1 MVKAL
6 ILHGGAGSW
15 RASKVKEKA
24 LETMKKCTAEA
35 WTELIKKGSA
45 IEAVVYAVK
54 CMEDSGYLN
63 AGVGSVPDILGNRTL
78 DAGIM
83 TSNGLLGAVAGV
95 TRTKNP
101 IILAR
106 IVAEETPH
114 IIIGG
119 YGADELAV
127 AKKLPLLPPPPKH
140 VIERYYEG
148 LQKLFK
154 GEIKSEFWKGIWRF
168 IENNKDY
175 LEAVKEIMD
184 VSDTVGAVAVDDNGV
199 LAAAVSTGGVIFK
212 LPGRIGDSP
221 IPGAGFYADENV
233 ACSATGFGERII
245 ETMPCRM
252 LSELV
257 RQSMKFKDAINEVI
271 KHANELVGTNTM
283 GFIAVSKD
291 GEIGWAYNT
300 EAMLIGYV
308 SREGEI
314 VTDFKP

>member
-15 RASKVKEKA
+15 RASKVRDKA
-24 LETMKKCTAEA
+24 LETMKKCTIEA
-35 WTELIKKGSA
+35 WNVLVKENSSV
-45 IEAVVYAVK
+45 EAVVYAVK

-78 DAGIM
+78 DAGVM
-83 TSNGLLGAVAGV
+83 ASNGMLGAVAGV
-95 TRTKNP
+95 TKTKNP
-101 IILAR
+101 VVLAK

-127 AKKLPLLPPPPKH
+127 AKNLPILPPPPKH
-140 VIERYYEG
+140 VMERYYEG

-154 GEIKSEFWKGIWRF
+154 GEIRSEFWRGIWRF
-168 IENNKDY
+168 VENNKDY
-175 LEAVKEIMD
+175 LEAVKRIID
-184 VSDTVGAVAVDDNGV
+184 TSDTVGAVSVDDNGI
-199 LAAAVSTGGVIFK
+199 LATAVSTGGVIFK

-233 ACSATGFGERII
+233 ACSATGFGEMII
-245 ETMPCRM
+245 KTMPCKM
-252 LSELV
+252 LSELI
-257 RQSMKFKDAINEVI
+257 RQGKKFREAVNEVI
-271 KHANELVGTNTM
+271 SRANELVGKDTM

-300 EAMLIGYV
+300 EAMLIGYITRKGEVFV
-308 SREGEI
+308 S
-314 VTDFKP
+314 FKP

>member
-15 RASKVKEKA
+15 RASKVKDKA
-24 LETMKKCTAEA
+24 FETVKKCTIEA
-35 WTELIKKGSA
+35 WNILVKESNSV
-45 IEAVVYAVK
+45 EAVVYAVK
-54 CMEDSGYLN
+54 CMEDSGYFN

-95 TRTKNP
+95 TKTKNP
-101 IILAR
+101 VVLAR

-127 AKKLPLLPPPPKH
+127 AKKLPILPPPPKH
-140 VIERYYEG
+140 VMERYYEG
-148 LQKLFK
+148 LRNLFK
-154 GEIKSEFWKGIWRF
+154 GEIRKEFWRGIWRF
-168 IENNKDY
+168 IENNKNY
-175 LEAVKEIMD
+175 LDAVKRIID
-184 VSDTVGAVAVDDNGV
+184 TSDTVGAVAVDDNGV

-233 ACSATGFGERII
+233 ACSATGFGEMII
-245 ETMPCRM
+245 RAMPCRM
-252 LSELV
+252 LAELVKQGMKFKEAVNEVINRASELV
-257 RQSMKFKDAINEVI
+257 GK
-271 KHANELVGTNTM
+271 NTM
-283 GFIAVSKD
+283 GFITVSRN

-300 EAMLIGYV
+300 EAMLIGYI
-308 SREGEI
+308 SEKGEVI
-314 VTDFKP
+314 TNFNP